1 MGPQRGLTR
10 QDLVR
15 STDYKE
21 IIVLTFGSQHDA
33 DRGSVIESAEVPGPV
48 FTEPLDLETV
58 RKVTAS
64 REFQHLR
71 SLVHE
76 RRRLRASAA

>member
-1 MGPQRGLTR
+1 M
-10 QDLVR
+10 
-15 STDYKE
+15 
-21 IIVLTFGSQHDA
+21 IVFAFGSHHDA

-64 REFQHLR
+64 TAFQQLR
-71 SLVHE
+71 ALVHE
-76 RRRLRASAA
+76 RRRQRASAA